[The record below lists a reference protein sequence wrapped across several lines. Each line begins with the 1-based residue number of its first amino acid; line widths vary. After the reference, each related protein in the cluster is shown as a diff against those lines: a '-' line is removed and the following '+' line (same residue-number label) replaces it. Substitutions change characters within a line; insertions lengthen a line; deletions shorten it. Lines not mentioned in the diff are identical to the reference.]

1 MRQKIAECNRKKST
15 SKINYSVFITASL
28 KFYKYYKFNYY
39 KKKSYIKYNI
49 GGIISLNQNLRK

>member
-15 SKINYSVFITASL
+15 SKINYSVFIKASL

-39 KKKSYIKYNI
+39 KKNPILS
-49 GGIISLNQNLRK
+49 II